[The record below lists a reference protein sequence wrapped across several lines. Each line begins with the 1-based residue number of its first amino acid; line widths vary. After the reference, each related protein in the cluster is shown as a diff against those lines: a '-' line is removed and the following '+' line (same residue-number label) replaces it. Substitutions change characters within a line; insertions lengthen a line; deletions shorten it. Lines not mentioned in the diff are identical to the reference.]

1 MSDLHAVLTG
11 ASRGIGA
18 AVARELAAAGAAV
31 VISARSIDAV
41 DAVADE
47 IRADGGVVETRQVD
61 VCDESEVEQL
71 MATAEDAFGAIDVV
85 VANAGIYRGESGHT
99 PLPEESYSTYEDH
112 METNARGVFATVRE
126 AVPYLSPEA
135 RILVPSG
142 KPAREP
148 TPGTGA
154 YAVSKAAAEAIVRGF
169 SADLDQVVGVVDPGQ
184 VITELSGKET
194 GREPADVAP
203 LFTWA
208 ALEAPAET
216 VDGQIVGL
224 REWRQA
230 TR

>member
-18 AVARELAAAGAAV
+18 AVARELAADGAAV
-31 VISARSIDAV
+31 VLAARSIEAV
-41 DAVADE
+41 DRVAEE
-47 IRADGGVVETRQVD
+47 IRAEGGVVETRQVD
-61 VCDESEVEQL
+61 VTDASAVEQL
-71 MATAEDAFGAIDVV
+71 MNAAADAFGAIDVV
-85 VANAGIYRGESGHT
+85 VANAGIYRGKSGHT
-99 PLPEESYSTYEDH
+99 PLPDESYSDYDDH
-112 METNARGVFATVRE
+112 MATNARGVFATIRE
-126 AVPYLSPEA
+126 AVPSLSPDA

-148 TPGTGA
+148 SPGTGA
-154 YAVSKAAAEAIVRGF
+154 YAVSKAAAEAIARGF
-169 SADLDQVVGVVDPGQ
+169 SADLEQAVGIVDPGQ
-184 VITELSGKET
+184 VITDLSGKET
-194 GREPADVAP
+194 GREPAAVAP

-216 VDGQIVGL
+216 VDGQVVGL